1 MVTFFGGIMYKFL
14 FSSIISIILASS
26 IVLFYTPSWSKT
38 KFIPLGVS
46 PIIATDYIHSVIEA
60 DRTIYSKMIV
70 ERLGKVI
77 SLKATENYLEENTL
91 PLPAQFLLLAS
102 QNVTSQKLG
111 MNYRLMSLWPI
122 NPQNRP
128 NDGFEKKGLEAVRK
142 NPRKPFTTT
151 FTSKGKLMFKAV
163 YPDMAVT
170 QSCVTCH
177 NGHPKSPKKDFKLG
191 DVMGG
196 ISITIPLAQKNLV
209 PAKKVADYIHAVLE
223 SDRLIYTEFV
233 VNRLQNNNVVHASE
247 HWWKEKAL
255 LLPAQFLLYAS
266 DLIAHQRMGL
276 MYKLMSPWPIN
287 QYNGAV
293 TKFEKQGMGVVVR
306 NPKDTYIGTYTVHDR
321 QFFEA
326 IYPDFA
332 VSKACVSC
340 HNSHPNSPKRDF
352 KLNDVMG
359 GIMLSFPV
367 Q

>member
-1 MVTFFGGIMYKFL
+1 
-14 FSSIISIILASS
+14 LASS
-26 IVLFYTPSWSKT
+26 IFLFYNPSWSKT

-70 ERLGKVI
+70 ERLGNAI
-77 SLKATENYLEENTL
+77 SLKAEENWLEKNTL
-91 PLPAQFLLLAS
+91 PLPAQFLLMAS
-102 QNVTSQKLG
+102 ENVTSQRLG
-111 MNYRLMSLWPI
+111 MTYRLMSLWPI
-122 NPQNRP
+122 NPQNGP
-128 NDGFEKKGLEAVRK
+128 KDSFEQKGLEEVRK
-142 NPRKPFTTT
+142 NPRPFATT

-163 YPDMAVT
+163 YPDKAVSK
-170 QSCVTCH
+170 SCVACH

-196 ISITIPLAQKNLV
+196 ISITIPLGQEGLI
-209 PAKKVADYIHAVLE
+209 PAKVVADFIHAVLE
-223 SDRLIYTEFV
+223 SDRMIYTEFV
-233 VNRLQNNNVVHASE
+233 VNRLQNNNIVNASE
-247 HWWKEKAL
+247 YWWKDKGL
-255 LLPAQFLLYAS
+255 MLPAQFLLHAS

-276 MYKLMSPWPIN
+276 MYKLLSPWPIN
-287 QYNGAV
+287 QYNRAV
-293 TKFEKQGMGVVVR
+293 TKFEQQGMGVVVR
-306 NPKDTYIGTYTVHDR
+306 NPKDTYVGTYTIHDR

-326 IYPDFA
+326 VYPDFA